1 MMNMTEFVGKLKEEI
16 REYLP
21 EDVRGDIIIDDVE
34 VVKMNDQKLHGLTFK
49 TPDSDAAPTLYV
61 DDMFREYKDG
71 MDINELTAEL
81 ANMYTGSREGVRPPE
96 VTLSY
101 DRVKDNLTVRL
112 LEKKRNN

>member
-1 MMNMTEFVGKLKEEI
+1 MMNMTEFIEKLKDEV

-49 TPDSDAAPTLYV
+49 TPESDAAPTLYV

-71 MDINELTAEL
+71 MDIGEMAAEM
-81 ANMYTGSREGVRPPE
+81 AKIYSESRDGVRPPE
-96 VTLSY
+96 VKLS
-101 DRVKDNLTVRL
+101 
-112 LEKKRNN
+112 